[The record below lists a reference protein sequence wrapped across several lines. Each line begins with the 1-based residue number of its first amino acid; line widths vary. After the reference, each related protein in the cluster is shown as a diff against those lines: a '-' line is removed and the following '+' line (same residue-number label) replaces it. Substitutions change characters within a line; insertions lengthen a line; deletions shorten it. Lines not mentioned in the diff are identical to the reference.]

1 MKVREVIEKIRELE
15 RELNL
20 VQREVRKTGFINF
33 KDAQETSEYIGYLKN
48 EIEKLLNM
56 EVNDNV

>member
-1 MKVREVIEKIRELE
+1 MKVKEVIEKIKELE
-15 RELNL
+15 RELNF
-20 VQREVRKTGFINF
+20 VQREIRKTGFINF

-56 EVNDNV
+56 EVKE